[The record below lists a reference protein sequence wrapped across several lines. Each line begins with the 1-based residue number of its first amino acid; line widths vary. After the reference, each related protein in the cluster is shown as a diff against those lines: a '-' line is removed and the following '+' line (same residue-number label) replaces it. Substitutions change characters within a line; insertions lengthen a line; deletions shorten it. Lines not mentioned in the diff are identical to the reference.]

1 MFIYRKSR
9 SILWS
14 KLTFYEY
21 ICFIWG
27 QGVTNQINKY
37 YYFIIHFPDCT
48 INRCL
53 GIIHT
58 YSVQPLGRRSLQVF
72 RSKIKTIFLSIS
84 VIILAAS
91 LISYPQESFE
101 ASIRGLNMWWEV
113 VFPSLLPFFI
123 VSEML
128 IGFGVVKFIG
138 VMLEP
143 LMRPLFKVPGVGGF
157 VWAMGMAS
165 GFPAGAKFTARLR
178 QEGQLTR
185 IEAERLVSFTNSSN
199 PLFIFGAVSVGF
211 FYNPHLGVVLALA
224 HYLGNIC
231 VGLIMRFH
239 GNESPEEKE
248 KETTK
253 SSFKLRS
260 ALSALHQTRLKDK
273 RPIGKLL
280 GDAVSSSIQ
289 TLLMVGGFIIL
300 FSVINKLLYHLH
312 ITAALAKGFDLVLK
326 SLSFSEMLSIPF
338 ISGLFEITLGS
349 QLTSQVQEATLLQQ
363 AMLTS
368 FILAFSG
375 FSVQAQVASILAQTD
390 IRFQPFFF
398 ARIIHGLFASLF
410 ALLLWKPIY
419 VRFYGTE
426 QPSNAI
432 PVSFFEEGTWLHTYY
447 HKLIEAGPLITIF
460 SLAIYVMLLYLR
472 MRKSIH

>member
-1 MFIYRKSR
+1 M
-9 SILWS
+9 
-14 KLTFYEY
+14 
-21 ICFIWG
+21 
-27 QGVTNQINKY
+27 
-37 YYFIIHFPDCT
+37 
-48 INRCL
+48 
-53 GIIHT
+53 
-58 YSVQPLGRRSLQVF
+58 F
-72 RSKIKTIFLSIS
+72 RSKLKTIFLSVS
-84 VIILAAS
+84 VTILAAS

-101 ASIRGLNMWWEV
+101 ASIRGLNMWWEI

-138 VMLEP
+138 VLLEP
-143 LMRPLFKVPGVGGF
+143 FMRPLFKVPGVGGF

-178 QEGQLTR
+178 QEGQLTQ

-211 FYNPHLGVVLALA
+211 FYNAHLGVLLAFS

-231 VGLIMRFH
+231 VGIIMRFY
-239 GNESPEEKE
+239 GNESPEEASE
-248 KETTK
+248 KRK
-253 SSFKLRS
+253 KFKIRS
-260 ALSALHQTRLKDK
+260 AVSALHQTRLKDN

-280 GDAVSSSIQ
+280 GDAVNSSIQ

-312 ITAALAKGFDLVLK
+312 ITATLAKSVEVL
-326 SLSFSEMLSIPF
+326 LSAMSFPEMLSIPY

-349 QLTSQVQEATLLQQ
+349 QLTSQVQDATLLQK
-363 AMLTS
+363 AMITS

-390 IRFQPFFF
+390 IRFQPFFI
-398 ARIIHGLFASLF
+398 ARIIHGIFASFF
-410 ALLLWKPIY
+410 ALILWKPIY
-419 VRFYGTE
+419 VHFNNKE
-426 QPSNAI
+426 QPSNAL
-432 PVSFFEEGTWLHTYY
+432 PVGFFEDGSWANHFY
-447 HKLIEAGPLITIF
+447 HKLIEVGPLITIF
-460 SLAIYVMLLYLR
+460 SLFVYIIILFTRLK
-472 MRKSIH
+472 KS

>member
-1 MFIYRKSR
+1 MLPIPSEGGHFI
-9 SILWS
+9 L
-14 KLTFYEY
+14 
-21 ICFIWG
+21 
-27 QGVTNQINKY
+27 
-37 YYFIIHFPDCT
+37 
-48 INRCL
+48 
-53 GIIHT
+53 
-58 YSVQPLGRRSLQVF
+58 F
-72 RSKIKTIFLSIS
+72 RSKLKTLFLSLS
-84 VIILAAS
+84 VTILAVS
-91 LISYPQESFE
+91 LISYPQESFD
-101 ASIRGLNMWWEV
+101 ASIRGLNMWWEI

-138 VMLEP
+138 VLLEP

-178 QEGQLTR
+178 QEGHLTQ

-211 FYNPHLGVVLALA
+211 FYNPHLGVLLALA

-231 VGLIMRFH
+231 VGLIMRFY
-239 GNESPEEKE
+239 G
-248 KETTK
+248 KETPEATNEK
-253 SSFKLRS
+253 RKRFKVRS
-260 ALSALHQTRLKDK
+260 ALSALHQTRLKDN

-280 GDAVSSSIQ
+280 GDAVNSSIQ

-312 ITAALAKGFDLVLK
+312 ITAALARAIEGL
-326 SLSFSEMLSIPF
+326 LSSISFPEMLSIPF

-349 QLTSQVQEATLLQQ
+349 QLTSQVQDATLLQK
-363 AMLTS
+363 AMMTS

-390 IRFQPFFF
+390 IRFKPFFI
-398 ARIIHGLFASLF
+398 ARILQGIFASIF
-410 ALLLWKPIY
+410 AFILWKPIY
-419 VRFYGTE
+419 VRFNSNE
-426 QPSNAI
+426 QPSNAL
-432 PVSFFEEGTWLHTYY
+432 PVSFFGENSLTHDFY
-447 HKLIEAGPLITIF
+447 HKMMEVGPLITIL
-460 SLAIYVMLLYLR
+460 SLSVYVLILFTRLR
-472 MRKSIH
+472 KQKS